1 MQQNC
6 FKFFLLQEVEASGNN
21 IEKESQKARPKLKVY
36 IF

>member
-6 FKFFLLQEVEASGNN
+6 FKIFLLQKVEASGNN
-21 IEKESQKARPKLKVY
+21 IEKESQEARPKLKIY